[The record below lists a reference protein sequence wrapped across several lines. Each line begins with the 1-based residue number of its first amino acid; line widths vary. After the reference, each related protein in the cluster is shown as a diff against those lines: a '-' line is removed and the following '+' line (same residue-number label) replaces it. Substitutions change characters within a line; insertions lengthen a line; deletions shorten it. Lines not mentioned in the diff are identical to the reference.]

1 MSLKDLLSPFF
12 VWQRAF
18 EKPYTTI
25 RPTLDRPGAPAY
37 RGFHINI
44 TESCVGCGSCHEI
57 CQNQAIDMV
66 AVDEYIDRNGDSGL
80 RPRFDYGRCCWCGLC
95 VDICT
100 AASLR
105 MSNEYSWITEDPTEF
120 HFTAGVDSTPWQD
133 NELGYRRAEG
143 YHLYPPKRI
152 EMEMLS
158 PDESVKSFDEVA
170 LGYSEQQAKLEADRC
185 VECGICVATCPAH
198 MDVPDYIHSIR
209 DGDYEKGL
217 QLMYRTNPFPATCG
231 RICTRKC
238 ESVCP
243 VGILGEPV
251 AIRWLKRFIVDQVD
265 KKDYKRILDEQ
276 IENSDFKV
284 AIIGG
289 GPGGLSAA
297 YYLRQQGHTVTVF
310 EEHEKCGGMLRYGVP
325 SYRLPDE
332 ELDKDIDHIISI
344 GVEIKYNTRIGK
356 DIKFET
362 LLEDYDAVFMST
374 GLSVPSSMRIHGE
387 EHKRVLSGLQVLA
400 DVASGRDPG
409 IGKKVAV
416 IGGGN
421 VAMDAARVS
430 RRLGADVTILYRR
443 RISEMP
449 ADEEEI
455 HESQEEGC
463 TLIQKAIPV
472 EILNVDSS
480 KANNPEQV
488 SIKWGEAEMVDDPKG
503 GRPRPVLQED
513 RMHTETY
520 DCIISAIGQGSN
532 LDYLSKELQDQLAI
546 EWGRFTP
553 VEYQH
558 TTLEKVFVGGDFA
571 NRTAD
576 AISAIEDGHHAAR
589 GINRFLNPDL
599 YIEAERQNQKQQV
612 KQDEYR

>member
-1 MSLKDLLSPFF
+1 MNLKDLLSPFF

-18 EKPYTTI
+18 EKPFTSIHPTI
-25 RPTLDRPGAPAY
+25 DRPGAPAY

-44 TESCVGCGSCHEI
+44 AETCIGCGSCHTI
-57 CQNQAIDMV
+57 CQNHAIDMV
-66 AVDEYIDRNGDSGL
+66 PVEQFEGRPGDSGL

-105 MSNEYSWITEDPTEF
+105 MSNEYAWFTEDPTEF
-120 HFTAGVDSTPWQD
+120 HFTAGVEDKPWQN
-133 NELGYRRAEG
+133 NEHGYRRAEG

-152 EMEMLS
+152 EMDMLS
-158 PDESVKSFDEVA
+158 PEESVQSFEEVA
-170 LGYSEQQAKLEADRC
+170 RGYNEEQAKKEADRC

-231 RICTRKC
+231 RICTRRC

-265 KKDYKRILDEQ
+265 AKDYKRILNDQ
-276 IENSDFKV
+276 VGNSGKKV
-284 AIIGG
+284 AIIGA

-297 YYLRQQGHTVTVF
+297 YYLRKYGHAVSVF
-310 EEHEKCGGMLRYGVP
+310 EAQSSAGGMLRYGVP
-325 SYRLPDE
+325 SYRLADAD
-332 ELDKDIDHIISI
+332 LDKDIEYIVSL
-344 GVEIKYNTRIGK
+344 GVDMNYNTQVGK
-356 DIKFET
+356 DITFE
-362 LLEDYDAVFMST
+362 LLLQDYDAVFLST
-374 GLSVPSSMRIHGE
+374 GLWVPSSMRIQGE
-387 EHKRVLSGLQVLA
+387 EHPRVLSGLQVLA

-409 IGKKVAV
+409 IGRKVAV

-443 RISEMP
+443 RIADMP
-449 ADEEEI
+449 ADTEEI

-463 TLIQKAIPV
+463 SIIPQAIPV
-472 EILNVDSS
+472 EIINADN
-480 KANNPEQV
+480 ADQV
-488 SIKWGEAEMVDDPKG
+488 TIKWGEAEMVQDPKG

-513 RMHTETY
+513 RMHEQTY
-520 DCIISAIGQGSN
+520 DCIISAIGQGSE
-532 LDYLSKELQDQLAI
+532 LDFLSKEVQDQLAI
-546 EWGRFTP
+546 EWGKFTP
-553 VEYQH
+553 GEYQH
-558 TTLEKVFVGGDFA
+558 TPLHKVFVGGDVA
-571 NRTAD
+571 NRIAD

-589 GINRFLNPDL
+589 GIERFLNPDA
-599 YIEAERQNQKQQV
+599 YKQSETQP
-612 KQDEYR
+612 DSSRSGGEE

>member
-1 MSLKDLLSPFF
+1 MNLKDLLSPFF

-18 EKPYTTI
+18 EKPYTTM
-25 RPTLDRPGAPAY
+25 RPIQDRPGAAAY

-44 TESCVGCGSCHEI
+44 AETCIGCGSCHTI
-57 CQNQAIDMV
+57 CQNEAIDMV
-66 AVDEYIDRNGDSGL
+66 AVAEFAGRPGDSGL
-80 RPRFDYGRCCWCGLC
+80 RPRFDYGRCCWCALC

-100 AASLR
+100 ASSLR
-105 MSNEYSWITEDPTEF
+105 MSNEYTWLTRDPTDY
-120 HFTAGVDSTPWQD
+120 HFTAGVDETSWQE

-143 YHLYPPKRI
+143 YRLFPEKRI
-152 EMEMLS
+152 EMEML
-158 PDESVKSFDEVA
+158 PAAESVTSFEEVVK
-170 LGYSEQQAKLEADRC
+170 GYSEEQAKKEADRC

-231 RICTRKC
+231 RICTRRC
-238 ESVCP
+238 ETVCP
-243 VGILGEPV
+243 VGIDGEPV
-251 AIRWLKRFIVDQVD
+251 AIRWLKRFIVDQFEA
-265 KKDYKRILDEQ
+265 KDYQRILDEK
-276 IENSDFKV
+276 ITDNGKKV
-284 AIIGG
+284 AIIGA
-289 GPGGLSAA
+289 GPGGMSAA
-297 YYLRQQGHTVTVF
+297 YYLRKKGYAVTVF
-310 EEHEKCGGMLRYGVP
+310 ESQQSAGGMLRYGVP
-325 SYRLPDE
+325 SYRLPDDD
-332 ELDKDIDHIISI
+332 LDKDIDYIVSL
-344 GVEIKYNTRIGK
+344 GVDVKYNTRIGK
-356 DIKFET
+356 DIKFEQ
-362 LLEDYDAVFMST
+362 LLENYDAVFMST

-387 EHKRVLSGLQVLA
+387 DHARVLSGLQVLA
-400 DVASGRDPG
+400 DVANGRDPG

-430 RRLGADVTILYRR
+430 RRFGAEVTILYRR

-463 TLIQKAIPV
+463 SIVQQAIPV
-472 EILNVDSS
+472 EIV
-480 KANNPEQV
+480 KAESEQQV
-488 SIKWGEAEMVDDPKG
+488 AIRWGEAEMVDDPKG

-520 DCIISAIGQGSN
+520 DSIISAIGQGSN
-532 LDYLSKELQDQLAI
+532 LDYISKEMHEQLEI
-546 EWGRFTP
+546 EWGKFTP
-553 VEYQH
+553 GEYQH
-558 TTLEKVFVGGDFA
+558 TMLEKIFVGGDFA

-589 GINRFLNPDL
+589 GIDRYLNPAA
-599 YIEAERQNQKQQV
+599 YIETEQQV
-612 KQDEYR
+612 D